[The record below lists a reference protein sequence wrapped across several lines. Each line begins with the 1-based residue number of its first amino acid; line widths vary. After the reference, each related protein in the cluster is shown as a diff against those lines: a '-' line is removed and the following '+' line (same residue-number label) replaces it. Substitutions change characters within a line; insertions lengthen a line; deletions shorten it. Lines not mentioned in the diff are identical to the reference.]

1 MCEPNPIQP
10 QSTVSRRDV
19 LSQHLPALAL
29 GATLGTSLL
38 GNIAQAQQMA
48 AAPAPT
54 SRVMSALQQSAKDGA
69 YVLAPLPYA
78 PEALEPHIDAQTMT
92 LHHGKHHQAYVTNF
106 NKAVAS
112 LAKLREAPEINPAE
126 LAGLTRD
133 ISFNAGGHI
142 FHTIFWNIM
151 DAAKVDAP
159 DTVRIENQFKLAVA
173 EQYGSVEKFQA
184 HFGKVAAGVK
194 GSGWAVAFYE
204 PIVDRIVITDTGDQ
218 DTRLVPTAIPVLLL
232 DVWEHAYYL
241 KYQNKRADYI
251 KAWWNVVNWAEVD
264 ALYMSVRA
272 MNGK

>member
-1 MCEPNPIQP
+1 MSETLSNDA
-10 QSTVSRRDV
+10 SAVVSRRDL
-19 LSQHLPALAL
+19 LSQHVPGLAL
-29 GATLGTSLL
+29 GAVVGSAMLTS
-38 GNIAQAQQMA
+38 AAVAQQPATA
-48 AAPAPT
+48 AAPS
-54 SRVMSALQQSAKDGA
+54 SRVIAALGQSAKGGA

-78 PEALEPHIDAQTMT
+78 ADALEPHIDAQTMT
-92 LHHGKHHQAYVTNF
+92 LHHDKHHQAYVTNF

-112 LAKLREAPEINPAE
+112 LAKLREAPEMNASE

-133 ISFNAGGHI
+133 ISFSAGGHI

-151 DAAKVDAP
+151 DAPKSVEAG
-159 DTVRIENQFKLAVA
+159 IENQFKLSVI
-173 EQYGSVEKFQA
+173 EQYGSMENFQA
-184 HFGKVAAGVK
+184 HFSKVAAGVK

-251 KAWWNVVNWAEVD
+251 KAWWNVVNWTEVN
-264 ALYMSVRA
+264 ALYLSVRA